1 VRNLKGPES
10 VPRLRGPE
18 ILTEARAA
26 DGRTFMA
33 ASARAVVW
41 GTGDE
46 GVRSVLVGGEPILDG
61 ISTSAGVCRAVRL
74 SPGRV
79 RRELSVAG
87 TLWVEDV
94 LALPAHPCAV
104 FQWTH
109 QNADPGDFTL
119 AWDIPGV
126 DPGTCS
132 ADGRF
137 LAVESE
143 GSPHLVFCMTP
154 EPETWSVQ
162 KGADGTH
169 VTSRVKSGAEGV
181 ITLAAVRASDERQ
194 IQNALGALKHL
205 TAHEARLSNELEEAR
220 RSALTVATEEPAID
234 RGFEWS
240 KARLRATLQV
250 GGDAKFFPIGTVG
263 APSPARPARCER
275 LLGPDLLWTVL
286 GWLAT
291 GDFSS
296 AERGVRALVGHEAFG
311 WACGQ
316 YTCWSGDDR
325 ILGELATTISGWSTR
340 MVGVTGRPAGYG
352 GRGHVALADAYDGL
366 RDRTAAA
373 FHRQAADALDSVAE
387 PTVPADARAL
397 SISLANPSVIASG
410 LGLDPGG
417 GLALDASSG
426 PTGGR
431 DHVYDVWRNLVT
443 AGSLQA
449 GVWTCPPGTESHRT
463 ALAAL
468 VPAGFLFGVLG
479 AKAEA
484 TAGRLHLA
492 PHIPPHRS
500 KFSVANIRVGT
511 ALVHMTY
518 EREGRQHTFSV
529 EQSEGATPINLVLR
543 PGILTGSTVEAS
555 VDGVAAD
562 LDWNEESA
570 GLGWV
575 QAQLPLDT
583 TRTLTLRVPR
593 ARPGAP

>member
-1 VRNLKGPES
+1 VRHLKGPGS
-10 VPRLRGPE
+10 VPRLKGPE

-26 DGRTFMA
+26 DGRAFLA

-41 GTGDE
+41 GTGDR

-61 ISTSAGVCRAVRL
+61 LSTSAGVCSAVRL

-79 RRELSVAG
+79 RRELSMAG

-104 FQWTH
+104 FQWTSK
-109 QNADPGDFTL
+109 NADPRDFTL

-132 ADGRF
+132 AAGRF
-137 LAVESE
+137 LAAESE

-154 EPETWSVQ
+154 EPETWTVQ

-169 VTSRVKSGAEGV
+169 VSCRVKSGTDGV
-181 ITLAAVRASDERQ
+181 ITLAALRAPEERQ
-194 IQNALGALKHL
+194 IQNALSALEHL
-205 TAHEARLSNELEEAR
+205 TAHEARLSNDLEAAR
-220 RSALTVATEEPAID
+220 RSALTLATEEPAVD

-240 KARLRATLQV
+240 KARLQATLQV
-250 GGDAKFFPIGTVG
+250 GGGAEIFPIGAVSAAG
-263 APSPARPARCER
+263 PAHPARCER

-286 GWLAT
+286 GWVAT
-291 GDFSS
+291 GDFNS
-296 AERGVRALVGHEAFG
+296 AEKGVRALAGHEAFG

-316 YTCWSGDDR
+316 YACWSGNDR
-325 ILGELATTISGWSTR
+325 ILGELATTISDWSAE
-340 MVGVTGRPAGYG
+340 MVGVTGQPAGYG
-352 GRGHVALADAYDGL
+352 ARGHVALADAYDGL
-366 RDRTAAA
+366 RDRAAAA
-373 FHRQAADALDSVAE
+373 FHRRAADVLASIAE
-387 PTVPADARAL
+387 PRVPADARAL
-397 SISLANPSVIASG
+397 STSLVDPSVIACG
-410 LGLDPGG
+410 LGLDPAA
-417 GLALDASSG
+417 GLEASSG
-426 PTGGR
+426 TTEGR
-431 DHVYDVWRNLVT
+431 DHMYDLWRNLVT
-443 AGSLQA
+443 AGSSQA

-468 VPAGFLFGVLG
+468 VPAGLLFGVLG

-492 PHIPPHRS
+492 PHIPPQCS

-518 EREGRQHTFSV
+518 EREGRGHTFSV
-529 EQSEGATPINLVLR
+529 EQSEGATPINLVLK

-583 TRTLTLRVPR
+583 THTLTLRVPH
-593 ARPGAP
+593 ARPGAA